1 MTELPNKSLEQ
12 LLDMVIFDNYEMRIS
27 DLEHRLIE
35 IFTDYKID
43 NPVKFVIISEFLS
56 DLVDI
61 RRDFEEF
68 YPRFRAEVKSRNM
81 RLDEVQKKISELAEK
96 IVKNG

>member
-12 LLDMVIFDNYEMRIS
+12 LLDMVVFDNYEMRIS
-27 DLEHRLIE
+27 DLEHRLIK

-81 RLDEVQKKISELAEK
+81 RLDEAQKKISELAEK

>member
-12 LLDMVIFDNYEMRIS
+12 LLDMVVFDNYEMRIS
-27 DLEHRLIE
+27 DLEYRLIK

-81 RLDEVQKKISELAEK
+81 RLDEAQKKISELAEK